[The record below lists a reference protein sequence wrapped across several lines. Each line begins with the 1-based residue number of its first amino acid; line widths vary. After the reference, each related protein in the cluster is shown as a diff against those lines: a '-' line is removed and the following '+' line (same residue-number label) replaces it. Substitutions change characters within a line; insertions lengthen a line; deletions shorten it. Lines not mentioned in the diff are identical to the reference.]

1 MQPTCSS
8 TSKKNPKII
17 KVRRLKH
24 HFCKDIQVAKSHKK
38 RCSISQIKTMMRYY
52 FIPVRTV
59 IIEKSTSKCWGG
71 WGRQWNPTTLL
82 VGMYT
87 VRPLKRSGRRFPKKT
102 KMPYNPEIPLL
113 GRYSEKMKMNLK
125 KLTHPTFT
133 AALFT
138 IAETW
143 KRPKRPSTDEWIKN
157 GTYTQWSISHKNNE
171 ITPPAATRVD
181 PDTLRQ
187 AEKDKYHDITNT
199 RTLKKWYK
207 GTYLQN
213 RLTDAGKRHDYQKGK
228 EMGRDKLGVWD

>member
-8 TSKKNPKII
+8 TSKKTPKII

-157 GTYTQWSISHKNNE
+157 GTYTKWSITQPQKQWNN
-171 ITPPAATRVD
+171 ATCSNTGGPRH
-181 PDTLRQ
+181 TQAGRERQ
-187 AEKDKYHDITNT
+187 ISWH
-199 RTLKKWYK
+199 
-207 GTYLQN
+207 
-213 RLTDAGKRHDYQKGK
+213 H
-228 EMGRDKLGVWD
+228 

>member
-8 TSKKNPKII
+8 TSKKTPKII

-24 HFCKDIQVAKSHKK
+24 HFSKDIQVAKSHKK

-143 KRPKRPSTDEWIKN
+143 KRPKRPSTDEWIWKHGIYIPHRGGRVPEN
-157 GTYTQWSISHKNNE
+157 TVTVPHFETTVKFE
-171 ITPPAATRVD
+171 IYNFCSV
-181 PDTLRQ
+181 
-187 AEKDKYHDITNT
+187 
-199 RTLKKWYK
+199 KW
-207 GTYLQN
+207 
-213 RLTDAGKRHDYQKGK
+213 
-228 EMGRDKLGVWD
+228 